1 MKNAVLQVRLGQNTI
16 RGAAKLYGL
25 NDKTVGNYCKKWANL
40 RNEDL
45 KTQNEN
51 ENVSWKFPIILNSL
65 CSFNLFVYETNLEYQ
80 IQI

>member
-1 MKNAVLQVRLGQNTI
+1 MVRHYVKKTNRTKLDVKIMKNAVLKVRLGENTI

-45 KTQNEN
+45 ETHNEN
-51 ENVSWKFPIILNSL
+51 ENVS
-65 CSFNLFVYETNLEYQ
+65 
-80 IQI
+80 